1 MLRSSSKMRTEREG
15 IAMKYHTV
23 TLGGTY
29 RHYKNKKRYRPA
41 DTATHTE
48 TGEYLVIYYC
58 LDDDYGENKM
68 FARPK
73 EMFEE
78 GLVIDGEI
86 VPRFELL
93 SPKVKDD

>member
-1 MLRSSSKMRTEREG
+1 
-15 IAMKYHTV
+15 MKYHTV
-23 TLGGTY
+23 TVGGTY
-29 RHYKNKKRYRPA
+29 RHYKNGKRYRVV

-58 LDDDYGENKM
+58 LDDEYGEHQM
-68 FARPK
+68 WARPK

-78 GLVIDGEI
+78 GLLIEEV

-93 SPKVKDD
+93 SPKVKETL

>member
-1 MLRSSSKMRTEREG
+1 
-15 IAMKYHTV
+15 MKYHTV
-23 TLGGTY
+23 TVGGTY
-29 RHYKNKKRYRPA
+29 RHYKNGKRYRVV

-58 LDDDYGENKM
+58 LDDEYGEYRM

-78 GLVIDGEI
+78 DLEIMGEI
-86 VPRFELL
+86 ISRFKLL
-93 SPKVKDD
+93 SPKVKTD